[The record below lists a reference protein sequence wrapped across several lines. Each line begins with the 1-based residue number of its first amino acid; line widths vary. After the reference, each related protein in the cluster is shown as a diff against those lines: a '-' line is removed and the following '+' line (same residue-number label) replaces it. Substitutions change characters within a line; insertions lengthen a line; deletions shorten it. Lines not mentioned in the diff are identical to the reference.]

1 MTNPFHVLIPV
12 AVLAL
17 AVTGCQS
24 SNSPASST
32 PAAGAT
38 AQYAVP
44 ATTSPLMSVDPANIA
59 QCDPGVVATVKW
71 NTQVA
76 STDTSVVSNEIWV
89 GASATDLKLFAAG
102 GAQGQAETGPW
113 THPGSHFVL
122 KNKADGKVLADVTV
136 GGPKCPV

>member
-1 MTNPFHVLIPV
+1 MTKPFHLCIPV

-17 AVTGCQS
+17 ALTGCQS
-24 SNSPASST
+24 SNSPTSST
-32 PAAGAT
+32 PAASSST
-38 AQYAVP
+38 HYAVP

-71 NTQVA
+71 NTHAAEPSADMVE
-76 STDTSVVSNEIWV
+76 VWV
-89 GASATDLKLFAAG
+89 GASSTELKLFAAG
-102 GAQGQAETGPW
+102 GGQAQAETGPW

-136 GGPKCPV
+136 GGPKCPG